1 MKILRAIGAFFAK
14 IGRWIANTA
23 WIQPLLIVGGI
34 FAVIFSIPY
43 IKTAIENAQID
54 NTDYDYLYYKNCSL
68 DLKENGRAEKL
79 FSYLD
84 TKNYEEINKEFGK
97 KFFFTFVKADCAD
110 CKSGVA
116 GFKNFASNFS
126 TWDLDHEF
134 KLYSILVDVKD
145 DEDDKIYLAKEIL
158 KENTQFL
165 NDITEAY
172 GEESTSGQYALYKN
186 KESIKSSYTKNLKDL
201 SDAMLETSAGLVTP
215 MTFLYDYDKVQ
226 ENPSYFNATC
236 ITAVLFN
243 YEGLINESD
252 VNNDVTKG
260 QVLRDCWSYQ
270 NLFDPNYQK

>member
-54 NTDYDYLYYKNCSL
+54 NTDYDYLYYKDHSL
-68 DLKENGRAEKL
+68 DLNEGGKAEKL

-84 TKNYEEINKEFGK
+84 AKDYENINKEFGT
-97 KFFFTFVKADCAD
+97 KFFFTFAQENCAD
-110 CKSGVA
+110 CKSAVA
-116 GFKNFASNFS
+116 AFKNFASNFK
-126 TWDLDHEF
+126 TWELDHEF

-145 DEDDKIYLAKEIL
+145 DNDDKVYLAKKIV

-165 NDITEAY
+165 NELTTAY
-172 GEESTSGQYALYKN
+172 GEETTSTEYALYKN
-186 KESIKSSYTKNLKDL
+186 KESIKSTYTKNMKDL
-201 SDAMLETSAGLVTP
+201 SDAMLETSSGLTTP

-226 ENPSYFNATC
+226 ADANYHNANC

-243 YEGLINESD
+243 TDALVEDNQPKNE
-252 VNNDVTKG
+252 VTKA

-270 NLFDPNYQK
+270 TLFDPEYNK